1 MEQDLCQIF
10 IFKNIVGTTMLGMFK
25 FVLLFCRCDHNRY
38 SMDYI
43 IALSKC
49 KRKHIDDAD
58 QGGDESEASKS
69 DSENQDG
76 NLQEVMDSSSD
87 DENFMS
93 NFMETE

>member
-1 MEQDLCQIF
+1 MF
-10 IFKNIVGTTMLGMFK
+10 GMFR

-38 SMDYI
+38 SIDYI

-49 KRKHIDDAD
+49 KRKHADDAD
-58 QGGDESEASKS
+58 QDGESEASKS

-76 NLQEVMDSSSD
+76 NLHEVMDSSSD